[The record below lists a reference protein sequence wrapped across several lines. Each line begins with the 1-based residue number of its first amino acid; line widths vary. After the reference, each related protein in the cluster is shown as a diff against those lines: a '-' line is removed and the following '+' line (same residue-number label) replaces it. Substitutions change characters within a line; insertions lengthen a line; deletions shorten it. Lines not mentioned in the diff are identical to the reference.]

1 MVVRRPSV
9 IDIGK
14 LCETFSEVVDKE
26 KFLFNWIAN
35 RSDPKFYSIVVV
47 NKKKVIG
54 YLGGMYDQD
63 KDFVIMHLLVLK
75 DEYELLLDKL
85 IKDISPERIWID
97 AYNKEPFEE
106 EGFVVVRTVH
116 TLYLDCLE
124 KETVKE
130 KAGEPVGVTKEDKEE
145 SKEDS

>member
-1 MVVRRPSV
+1 MVVRKPSV

-14 LCETFSEVVDKE
+14 LCDTFSEVVDKE
-26 KFLFNWIAN
+26 QFLFNWITARN
-35 RSDPKFYSIVVV
+35 DPKFYSIVVV

-54 YLGGMYDQD
+54 YLGGISQD
-63 KDFVIMHLLVLK
+63 KEFSIYSLLVLK
-75 DEYELLLDKL
+75 DEYTLLLDKL

-97 AYNKEPFEE
+97 AWNKEPFEE

-116 TLYLDCLE
+116 TLCLDCLE
-124 KETVKE
+124 KEPGKE
-130 KAGEPVGVTKEDKEE
+130 KAGEPVGVSKEDTEE